1 MNNLS
6 NNGFFAVIRRHLMF
20 GLTRISL
27 FSPVRRSIAWPYP
40 QVLKCRPLREDRDNS
55 ENRNKVLIIIMT
67 AFANDRRIIIE
78 NDNASRVKIEKN
90 IDVVPRIMRLRLI
103 G

>member
-6 NNGFFAVIRRHLMF
+6 SNGFFAVIRRQLMF
-20 GLTRISL
+20 VLTRISL
-27 FSPVRRSIAWPYP
+27 YPPVRCSNAWPYP